1 VSCKQARL
9 IREEEET
16 ILDLLRELA
25 LANSQSADLKVD
37 NSFSSKCNCSSAVW
51 TEVIAKSQCRIGS
64 LHSIEDL
71 KFSVS
76 LSNEFEAAAVS
87 ELSNV
92 VQVMNGENPKSR
104 LSNKKCKKGVLL
116 GSGHGRGLHDH
127 LHSTVGD

>member
-1 VSCKQARL
+1 VSYKQARL

-25 LANSQSADLKVD
+25 LAYSQIANLKSD
-37 NSFSSKCNCSSAVW
+37 NSFSSKCDCSSAVW
-51 TEVIAKSQCRIGS
+51 TEVIAKYQCRIRR

-76 LSNEFEAAAVS
+76 LSNEFEAVA
-87 ELSNV
+87 LSQPSKV
-92 VQVMNGENPKSR
+92 VQVMNRENPKSR
-104 LSNKKCKKGVLL
+104 LSKKKCKKVVLL
-116 GSGHGRGLHDH
+116 GSGHGRGLHDQ